1 MSLEFSPSVISH
13 MKDCILELFW
23 SKSDLYDFFRN
34 SGCPRRHMPL
44 KNELVD
50 MKRYQIVDSVFRN
63 LFATPDKGIIHLRNM
78 LETLSQWDY
87 FDPYYFEELNK
98 LDRSKAESYINK
110 LNIIYKDYTHKL
122 KQQKKNKIEQSSISK
137 KTILLEEIHN
147 EYMSLL
153 ISKDSNGRII
163 SSQKRGYHFEN
174 LIMKIAQ
181 REEFDVTE
189 PFKIKGEQIDGAI
202 KYDGEH
208 YLLEGKWNDAAT
220 ASIDMYHFAHKVEG
234 KMYGRG
240 LFISVNGFSID
251 SVKSLVSGK
260 SIKTILIDGTDL
272 MYVTEGRITF
282 CDLLDNKI
290 KAAQTAGYIYFDALM
305 QESKVL

>member
-137 KTILLEEIHN
+137 KL
-147 EYMSLL
+147 Y
-153 ISKDSNGRII
+153 
-163 SSQKRGYHFEN
+163 
-174 LIMKIAQ
+174 
-181 REEFDVTE
+181 
-189 PFKIKGEQIDGAI
+189 
-202 KYDGEH
+202 
-208 YLLEGKWNDAAT
+208 
-220 ASIDMYHFAHKVEG
+220 
-234 KMYGRG
+234 
-240 LFISVNGFSID
+240 
-251 SVKSLVSGK
+251 
-260 SIKTILIDGTDL
+260 
-272 MYVTEGRITF
+272 
-282 CDLLDNKI
+282 C
-290 KAAQTAGYIYFDALM
+290 
-305 QESKVL
+305 